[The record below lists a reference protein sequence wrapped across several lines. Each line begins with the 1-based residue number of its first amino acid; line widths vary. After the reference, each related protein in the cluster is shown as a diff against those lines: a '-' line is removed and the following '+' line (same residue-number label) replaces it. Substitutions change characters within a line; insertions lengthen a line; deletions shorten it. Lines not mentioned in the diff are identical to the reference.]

1 MDAILASTLIDQIN
15 EGNKAEGD
23 FKPQAYQAVVDKLRN
38 ELGIFIMMDHA
49 KNRIKV
55 WKKHHATI
63 TDIQTYTKFTWNDE
77 KKMLEIGMNDFA
89 QWNEYCK
96 DNPNASA
103 YMNKRIENWDDICA
117 LVSVDRAIGDGAL
130 ETENQGAHISDATS
144 GESSIKKLKR
154 DRLAD
159 AVTSFAETFK
169 EYMISRNPPKPDSKE
184 VYDVVSR
191 VVGLDRY
198 EVLKAVKRFLNN
210 IEEFEMLKTLP
221 ESEKLDWVIL
231 CLQS

>member
-15 EGNKAEGD
+15 EGNKGEGD

-96 DNPNASA
+96 V
-103 YMNKRIENWDDICA
+103 CF
-117 LVSVDRAIGDGAL
+117 
-130 ETENQGAHISDATS
+130 SDCQLNTM
-144 GESSIKKLKR
+144 
-154 DRLAD
+154 RLYPY
-159 AVTSFAETFK
+159 V
-169 EYMISRNPPKPDSKE
+169 RNF
-184 VYDVVSR
+184 
-191 VVGLDRY
+191 
-198 EVLKAVKRFLNN
+198 VLLLL
-210 IEEFEMLKTLP
+210 M
-221 ESEKLDWVIL
+221 D
-231 CLQS
+231 